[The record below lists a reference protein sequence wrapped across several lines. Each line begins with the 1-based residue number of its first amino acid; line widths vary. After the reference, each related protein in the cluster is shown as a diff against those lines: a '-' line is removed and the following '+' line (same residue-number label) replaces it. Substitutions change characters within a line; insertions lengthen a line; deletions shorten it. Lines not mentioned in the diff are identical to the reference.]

1 VRSSARTLAAALSL
15 LVLFTGCARGP
26 SFEQRKEDGI
36 RAFQEERIPE
46 AIDLLDGC
54 SREEPRDFQVRYY
67 LARSLEAGEQYALA
81 LSEWE
86 HLLLISPSF
95 AEGHYRRGNVLAM
108 MKRLGPAIESWG
120 RATELDPTFT
130 EAYLNQGM
138 AYEDLE
144 RWDEAMAAYLLA
156 IRADSTFSPAYLNL
170 ALLFEKADAWES
182 ALEMFNAAI
191 RLDTTFIGPY
201 LNRIQLLLRLDR
213 KSEAADRIR
222 ELLKR
227 EGLDAETSDSLS
239 ALLRRLES

>member
-1 VRSSARTLAAALSL
+1 MSSARILAAALLTIFL
-15 LVLFTGCARGP
+15 LASCARGP
-26 SFEQRKEDGI
+26 SFEQRKEEGI
-36 RAFQEERIPE
+36 RAFQEGRIPE
-46 AIDLLDGC
+46 AVDHLDAC
-54 SREEPRDFQVRYY
+54 SREKPRDFQVRYY
-67 LARSLEAGEQYALA
+67 LARSLEKGEQFALA

-86 HLLLISPSF
+86 HVLLLSPSF

-170 ALLFEKADAWES
+170 ALLFEKAEAWET
-182 ALEMFNAAI
+182 ALEMFNTAI
-191 RLDTTFIGPY
+191 RIDTTFTGPY

-213 KSEAADRIR
+213 KTEATDRIR